1 MFVCTLTLLGVL
13 TEKAANLSVSVCVCV
28 SLCVQRKTLTEN
40 KEKRLQDK
48 IQLLEAK
55 IEELELEAA
64 AVKK

>member
-1 MFVCTLTLLGVL
+1 M
-13 TEKAANLSVSVCVCV
+13 CV
-28 SLCVQRKTLTEN
+28 VQRKTLTEN

-55 IEELELEAA
+55 IEELELEAS